1 MNKTTQILANSIDN
15 LTEKTLVMITPT
27 EDKLYFNPETQ
38 KFETSNWDS
47 IENALIDLWE
57 DYQSHTALGLYI
69 IIMDKNFNMKPIP
82 EIVEDNWYKVKINT
96 KWVPK

>member
-1 MNKTTQILANSIDN
+1 MNKTAQILVNSIDN

-38 KFETSNWDS
+38 KFETSNWGN

-57 DYQSHTALGLYI
+57 DYQSRTALGLYI
-69 IIMDKNFNMKPIP
+69 IIMDKNFNRKPMP
-82 EIVEDNWYKVKINT
+82 EIIEDNGYTVKIRP
-96 KWVPK
+96 KWIPK